1 MSRTVSILATLP
13 HPLAMATSPLELP
26 LAAFSVTPT
35 KSASILGKY
44 RQSRSQLLGFELLTS
59 AIDSC
64 NELGTVGTVLQSELD
79 FQQCRLPDRLVTMA
93 SQQPLRLL
101 SLGMRYFSVWPLCA
115 VDLQADSCR
124 RWRDKGLL

>member
-1 MSRTVSILATLP
+1 MSRTASILAILP
-13 HPLAMATSPLELP
+13 HPLAKATSPLELP

-44 RQSRSQLLGFELLTS
+44 RQSRSRLLGFELLTS

-64 NELGTVGTVLQSELD
+64 NELGTVGTVFQSELD

-101 SLGMRYFSVWPLCA
+101 SLRMRYLSVWPLCA
-115 VDLQADSCR
+115 VNLQADSCR
-124 RWRDKGLL
+124 R